1 MPRRILVI
9 VGHPDPNPGRL
20 CRTLAAAYAD
30 GAERAGH
37 DVRRIDVATLGFPML
52 RTQQEFEHGDIPKSL
67 EGGLTAHRVGRTPCL
82 RIPALARHHARAA
95 EGLSRT
101 DHAARYGFRIS
112 GGRRFHQTLLAGR
125 IVVTMGMPAFLY
137 RLWFLGHGIAGMR
150 RNILNFVGV
159 RPVRETLFG
168 LAGADKAR
176 RASWI
181 DRMRKLGERG
191 A

>member
-67 EGGLTAHRVGRTPCL
+67 EEASQHIVWAEHLVFVFPLWLGTM
-82 RIPALARHHARAA
+82 PALLKAF
-95 EGLSRT
+95 
-101 DHAARYGFRIS
+101 HAARYGFRIS

-159 RPVRETLFG
+159 RPVREALFG